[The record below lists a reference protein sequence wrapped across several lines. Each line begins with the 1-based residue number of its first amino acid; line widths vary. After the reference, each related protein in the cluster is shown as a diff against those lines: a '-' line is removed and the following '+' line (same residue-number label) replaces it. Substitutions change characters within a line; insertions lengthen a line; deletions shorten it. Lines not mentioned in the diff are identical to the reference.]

1 VKKKVLESLKL
12 VETFLMSYIT
22 DDTVLDQKAKSQ
34 CHESSLLMMS
44 RFMTFVNVL
53 SGVDTCKLQAA
64 LDLIVHWAEMWQLQL
79 SVAKCN
85 SND

>member
-1 VKKKVLESLKL
+1 MKKKVLESLKL
-12 VETFLMSYIT
+12 VETFLVSYIT

-64 LDLIVHWAEMWQLQL
+64 LDYFDCSLGRNVTAAAVCGE
-79 SVAKCN
+79 V
-85 SND
+85 